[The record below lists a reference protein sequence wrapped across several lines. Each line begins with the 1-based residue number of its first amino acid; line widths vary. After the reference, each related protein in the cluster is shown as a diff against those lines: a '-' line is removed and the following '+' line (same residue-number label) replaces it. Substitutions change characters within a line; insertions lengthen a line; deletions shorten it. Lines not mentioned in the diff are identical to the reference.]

1 MDLDKQFDYITFH
14 KEILQI
20 QMSFY
25 KNANILNNIQE
36 KNQPLSLRRHF
47 QGDVK
52 HNKFNKWK
60 LLMPFIQLL
69 YKSSIL
75 LYK

>member
-1 MDLDKQFDYITFH
+1 MDKQFDYITFH
-14 KEILQI
+14 KEIQQI

-47 QGDVK
+47 QMEVK
-52 HNKFNKWK
+52 CNKLKK
-60 LLMPFIQLL
+60 
-69 YKSSIL
+69 
-75 LYK
+75 

>member
-47 QGDVK
+47 QGVVK
-52 HNKFNKWK
+52 HNKFNK
-60 LLMPFIQLL
+60 
-69 YKSSIL
+69 
-75 LYK
+75 

>member
-1 MDLDKQFDYITFH
+1 VDLDKQFDYITFH

-47 QGDVK
+47 QGEVK
-52 HNKFNKWK
+52 RNKFKE
-60 LLMPFIQLL
+60 
-69 YKSSIL
+69 
-75 LYK
+75 